1 MMKTVL
7 VITNKDDITVDFV
20 IKELQKRGIT
30 YYRLNTEDI
39 PNKIYVNFNINTAT
53 YELFDGIKQI
63 TINLLEFDS
72 VYYRR
77 PLLNNLYY
85 IDGINMQERN
95 YLRSELAFVLE
106 GIYKIL
112 KDKFWLNNIYDIREA
127 ENKIY
132 QLQLAQEVG
141 FLVPQSLISNQIG
154 KVNQFKTSIGDECI
168 VKPIKS
174 GNVNGESTPKAIFT
188 TKINDEHF
196 EDIERIEA
204 FPIYIQNNIHKQ
216 YDLRIIVIGT
226 EIYAAQIHSQVSK
239 SSEIDWRKGS
249 DILEHRVHNL
259 PENIKKMC
267 IELTKR
273 LNLNYSAID
282 MVVDR
287 QGQYVFLEIN
297 PNGQWAWIENRLG
310 FPLAEKIV
318 DLLIVEDNSNV
329 F

>member
-1 MMKTVL
+1 MKTVL

-141 FLVPQSLISNQIG
+141 FLIPQSLISNQIG
-154 KVNQFKTSIGDECI
+154 KVNQFKTSIGY
-168 VKPIKS
+168 K
-174 GNVNGESTPKAIFT
+174 
-188 TKINDEHF
+188 
-196 EDIERIEA
+196 
-204 FPIYIQNNIHKQ
+204 
-216 YDLRIIVIGT
+216 
-226 EIYAAQIHSQVSK
+226 
-239 SSEIDWRKGS
+239 
-249 DILEHRVHNL
+249 
-259 PENIKKMC
+259 
-267 IELTKR
+267 
-273 LNLNYSAID
+273 
-282 MVVDR
+282 
-287 QGQYVFLEIN
+287 
-297 PNGQWAWIENRLG
+297 
-310 FPLAEKIV
+310 
-318 DLLIVEDNSNV
+318 
-329 F
+329 

>member
-77 PLLNNLYY
+77 PSLNNLCY

-112 KDKFWLNNIYDIREA
+112 KDKFWVNNVYDIREA

-141 FLVPQSLISNQIG
+141 FLIPQSLISNQIG
-154 KVNQFKTSIGDECI
+154 KVNQFKTSIGD
-168 VKPIKS
+168 
-174 GNVNGESTPKAIFT
+174 
-188 TKINDEHF
+188 
-196 EDIERIEA
+196 
-204 FPIYIQNNIHKQ
+204 
-216 YDLRIIVIGT
+216 
-226 EIYAAQIHSQVSK
+226 
-239 SSEIDWRKGS
+239 
-249 DILEHRVHNL
+249 
-259 PENIKKMC
+259 
-267 IELTKR
+267 
-273 LNLNYSAID
+273 
-282 MVVDR
+282 
-287 QGQYVFLEIN
+287 
-297 PNGQWAWIENRLG
+297 
-310 FPLAEKIV
+310 
-318 DLLIVEDNSNV
+318 
-329 F
+329 